1 MIKFFQKN
9 RQNSIKEN
17 KTINYFK
24 YAIGEIVL
32 VVIGILI
39 ALGINNWNERRN
51 NKEEETTSI
60 KRILSDLKT
69 EKFMLESSKKQFKK
83 NRKFLID
90 IVYNEKS
97 DGLDSIGFYFSPFI
111 HIKSNSEYISLKS
124 SGKLNLISNEK
135 LRYNL
140 VNFYE
145 VYYNVYEE
153 NSEYSKRLLYDRTLK
168 YLNDVFPTDTTNLI
182 NPVLVKQKLKDPK
195 FKYIINDQII
205 SLNDQIKNLNTQIID
220 SITKMIIKE
229 IK

>member
-90 IVYNEKS
+90 IVYNERS

>member
-1 MIKFFQKN
+1 MIKFFQKI

-51 NKEEETTSI
+51 NKEEETKSI

-69 EKFMLESSKKQFKK
+69 EKFMLENSKKQFKK
-83 NRKFLID
+83 NRKYLID

-97 DGLDSIGFYFSPFI
+97 DGLDSIGFYFTPFV

-145 VYYNVYEE
+145 VYYNIYEE
-153 NSEYSKRLLYDRTLK
+153 NSEYSKRLLFDRTLK
-168 YLNDVFPTDTTNLI
+168 YLNDEFPTDTTNLI
-182 NPVLVKQKLKDPK
+182 NPVLVKQKLKDVK

-205 SLNDQIKNLNTQIID
+205 ALDDQIKNLNTQIID
-220 SITKMIIKE
+220 SITKMIHKE

>member
-90 IVYNEKS
+90 IVYNERS

-195 FKYIINDQII
+195 FRYIIKDQII